1 MPAEEIRHAQMQADR
16 GGGGDTMSG
25 YFAPDCPRTLMP
37 PGTTLRGP
45 AGITRFPRT
54 GSGAAAWRQAARPRN
69 ASASGLTGRVS
80 EYDAMPGRA
89 A

>member
-1 MPAEEIRHAQMQADR
+1 
-16 GGGGDTMSG
+16 MSG
-25 YFAPDCPRTLMP
+25 YFAPGCTRTLML

-45 AGITRFPRT
+45 AEITGFPRN
-54 GSGAAAWRQAARPRN
+54 GSGAPAGRQAAHPRN
-69 ASASGLTGRVS
+69 VNANGLTGRVS

>member
-1 MPAEEIRHAQMQADR
+1 MPAEEIWHAQVEAVR
-16 GGGGDTMSG
+16 GGGGDTMPG
-25 YFAPDCPRTLMP
+25 YFAPDCTRTLLP

-45 AGITRFPRT
+45 AEISGFPRT
-54 GSGAAAWRQAARPRN
+54 VSGAAAGRQAAHARN
-69 ASASGLTGRVS
+69 VNASGLTGRVS